1 MAQKWILNI
10 FGKEKDDSAEVLDV
24 LARNRTPIQVEIEK
38 SLIRFN
44 SQLSIKEK
52 AVIIAKPLTL
62 GPTDLRTGG
71 HVRIRWPGA
80 GRREMRLEV
89 AAPHFNLPNGNAGF
103 VCKTPDGSAMPKRNH
118 ERYDVSRF
126 NNLRLEVGTGSF
138 RVIDLCVTG
147 CRLAMTTNSSGTKIA
162 MGREV
167 EEAVLVVGKDSKIIF
182 ERLIPRSQ
190 RKGFV
195 GCEFKVKQDG
205 KSPKILAQVIKS
217 VQTRQFDLINA
228 KA

>member
-1 MAQKWILNI
+1 MAKKWILNI
-10 FGKEKDDSAEVLDV
+10 FGGDKDDSGEVLDV
-24 LARNRTPIQVEIEK
+24 LARNRTPIHVEIEK
-38 SLIRFN
+38 SMIRFN
-44 SQLSIKEK
+44 SQLSLKEK

-62 GPTDLRTGG
+62 PATELRSGSF
-71 HVRIRWPGA
+71 VRIRWPGA

-89 AAPHFNLPNGNAGF
+89 AIPHFNLPNGNSGF

-118 ERYDVSRF
+118 ERYDTSRYS
-126 NNLRLEVGTGSF
+126 NLRLEVGSGSY
-138 RVIDLCVTG
+138 RVLDLCVSG
-147 CRLAMTTNSSGTKIA
+147 CRVAMTMDTNRSKIA

-167 EEAVLVVGKDSKIIF
+167 EEATLVVGKDSRIVF

-205 KSPKILAQVIKS
+205 KSPKILAQVLKS
-217 VQTRQFDLINA
+217 VQDRQLDLLKNA
-228 KA
+228 